1 MKAYQI
7 AVEGMKLKAGDGAGE
22 DDTESITDWINVTLI
37 VIYITPVLASTF
49 KLQVNRRWR
58 QIPVVYGIDNGEVV
72 GGWGDSVNATY
83 EKKRKKWGV

>member
-22 DDTESITDWINVTLI
+22 DDTESITDWINMTLI

-72 GGWGDSVNATY
+72 GGVGGFSKCYIWK
-83 EKKRKKWGV
+83 EKKKVGV